1 MINTEK
7 LINSQR
13 QRVLFSK

>member
-1 MINTEK
+1 MKNK

-13 QRVLFSK
+13 ISPHIRSRA